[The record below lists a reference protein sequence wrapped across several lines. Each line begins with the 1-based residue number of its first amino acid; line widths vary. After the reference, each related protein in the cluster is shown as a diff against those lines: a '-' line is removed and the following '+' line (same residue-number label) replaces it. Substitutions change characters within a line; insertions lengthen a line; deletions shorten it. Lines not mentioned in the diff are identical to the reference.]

1 MMFRSALV
9 IITLLF
15 FANCAQSDGYERLL
29 HLKDFQKL
37 GQRAC
42 DENKVMVVMVSRES
56 CPYCV
61 KLKKEIFVPEVKYGE
76 LNDKWLLRELLIDG
90 GNKHIDFVGKE
101 IESVKYA
108 MSIKATL
115 TPTVLFLDKN
125 GKEIG
130 KRIVGTGG
138 AMEFYDFY
146 LKRSINQAL
155 ENQQCT
161 NNTQTGEHL

>member
-1 MMFRSALV
+1 MLRGLLLF
-9 IITLLF
+9 ITLFL
-15 FANCAQSDGYERLL
+15 FANCVQSDGYERLL
-29 HLKDFQKL
+29 YLKDFQKL

-42 DENKVMVVMVSRES
+42 DENKVMVIMVSRES

-61 KLKKEIFVPEVKYGE
+61 KLKKQIFVPEVKYGE
-76 LNDKWLLRELLIDG
+76 LNDKWLLRELLIDS
-90 GNKHIDFVGKE
+90 GNKHIGFDGKE
-101 IESVKYA
+101 IKSVEYA

-155 ENQQCT
+155 ENQECT
-161 NNTQTGEHL
+161 KKQNTGE

>member
-1 MMFRSALV
+1 MFRRF
-9 IITLLF
+9 IIIFTLMF
-15 FANCAQSDGYERLL
+15 FVNCAQSDGYERLL
-29 HLKDFQKL
+29 YLKDFQKL

-42 DENKVMVVMVSRES
+42 EENKVMVIMVSRES

-76 LNDKWLLRELLIDG
+76 LNKKWLLRELQIDG
-90 GNKHIDFVGKE
+90 GNKHIGFDGKE

-115 TPTVLFLDKN
+115 TPTVLFLDKT

-155 ENQQCT
+155 ENQECT
-161 NNTQTGEHL
+161 NKKSGE

>member
-1 MMFRSALV
+1 MFRGLLIFIALS
-9 IITLLF
+9 F

-29 HLKDFQKL
+29 ILKNFQKL

-42 DENKVMVVMVSRES
+42 HENKVMVVMISRES

-76 LNDKWLLRELLIDG
+76 LNEKWLLRELLIDG
-90 GNKHIDFVGKE
+90 GNKHIDFDGKE

-115 TPTVLFLDKN
+115 TPTVLFLDKE

-155 ENQQCT
+155 EKQRCSNT
-161 NNTQTGEHL
+161 KNNTGELK

>member
-1 MMFRSALV
+1 MLRGLLI
-9 IITLLF
+9 IITLF
-15 FANCAQSDGYERLL
+15 CSVSCAQSDGYERLL
-29 HLKDFQKL
+29 YLKDFQKL

-42 DENKVMVVMVSRES
+42 DENKVMVIMVSRES

-90 GNKHIDFVGKE
+90 GDKHIGFDGKE

-155 ENQQCT
+155 KNQECT
-161 NNTQTGEHL
+161 NKIQTGERL